1 VTRRLT
7 ESHHSQA
14 DGVADAVSTVVML
27 VMGGIGGAA
36 GFTHTRDLAAA
47 HGQPGWLAWAVAV
60 SVELLAVV
68 AGLEIRA
75 DRRAARPT
83 RGPFAVLAAGMGLS
97 MAAQVAQA
105 EPSPWGWV
113 TAAVPAASFLI
124 VVKLALRRLGNHP
137 ATHTEP
143 AAAPPA
149 APDRSVKP
157 ARLSELPAALVSH
170 GRYLADDHH
179 RRTGRPIDL
188 PALRVGLGVSD
199 DLAAAVLAELPRQD
213 AA

>member
-1 VTRRLT
+1 
-7 ESHHSQA
+7 
-14 DGVADAVSTVVML
+14 
-27 VMGGIGGAA
+27 
-36 GFTHTRDLAAA
+36 
-47 HGQPGWLAWAVAV
+47 V

-75 DRRAARPT
+75 DRRAGRPA
-83 RGPFAVLAAGMGLS
+83 RGPFAVLAAGLGLS

-113 TAAVPAASFLI
+113 TAAVPAASFLV

-137 ATHTEP
+137 ATRTEP
-143 AAAPPA
+143 STPPA
-149 APDRSVKP
+149 ASSVRSVEL
-157 ARLSELPAALVSH
+157 ARPELPAALVSH
-170 GRYLADDHH
+170 GRYLADDHY

-188 PALRVGLGVSD
+188 PALRAGLGVSD
-199 DLAAAVLAELPRQD
+199 DLAAAVLAALPGQD